1 MRDLEGSLKVFE
13 PSAVLQLLNLAESTG
28 ELELSVWNNSATIFF
43 ERGHVT
49 FASIANRPVKLGEYL
64 VKEGLLKQK
73 DLDKA
78 LKQKNRKKKVGD
90 VLVESGAIEQDV
102 LRPAVEEQ
110 IKEVIYEVVRWD
122 DGRFRFVDGK
132 MPDNQDV
139 FIDIPLDHL
148 MLEGLKRLDEE
159 KEHIK

>member
-13 PSAVLQLLNLAESTG
+13 PSAVLQWLNLAETTG

-43 ERGHVT
+43 EEGHVT
-49 FASIANRPVKLGEYL
+49 FASIANRPIKLGEYL
-64 VKEGLLKQK
+64 VKEGLLGQK
-73 DLDKA
+73 ELDRA
-78 LKQKNRKKKVGD
+78 LKKKGRKMRIGD
-90 VLVESGAIEQDV
+90 VLVEMGIIKRDV
-102 LRPAVEEQ
+102 LRVAVEEQ

-122 DGRFRFVDGK
+122 DGRFRFTQGK
-132 MPDNQDV
+132 MPDNQE
-139 FIDIPLDHL
+139 FLIDISLNLL